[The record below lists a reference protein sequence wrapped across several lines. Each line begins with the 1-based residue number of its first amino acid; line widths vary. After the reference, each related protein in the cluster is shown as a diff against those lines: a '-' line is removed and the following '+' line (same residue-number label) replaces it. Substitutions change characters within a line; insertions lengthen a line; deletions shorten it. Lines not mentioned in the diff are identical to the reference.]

1 MFIMMITM
9 TTTSVTIM
17 VMKWNNVAMMK
28 RKSSS
33 LILKKTNPR
42 YKRVLNELYAIKSQ
56 NS

>member
-28 RKSSS
+28 RKASS

-42 YKRVLNELYAIKSQ
+42 YKRGLNKLHAIKSQ

>member
-1 MFIMMITM
+1 MMITM

-28 RKSSS
+28 RKASS

-42 YKRVLNELYAIKSQ
+42 YKRGLNELHAIKSQ